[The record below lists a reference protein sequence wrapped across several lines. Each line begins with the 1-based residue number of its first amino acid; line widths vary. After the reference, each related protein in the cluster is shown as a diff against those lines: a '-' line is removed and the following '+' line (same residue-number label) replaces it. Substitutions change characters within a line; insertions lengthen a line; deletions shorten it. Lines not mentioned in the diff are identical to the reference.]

1 MFYVVLELYRRS
13 IPEAM
18 DIVPVN
24 RTLSHICGNSGWRT
38 LRLPSL
44 YLKTPEGKPL
54 ALFDAVFEGGGAKGS
69 AFVGALTAVKE
80 RGHQTRRLI
89 GTSAGAITATLLAAG
104 YTPQEM
110 LAAVNEKQNGKPRFA
125 SFMDHPVQSD
135 FTPDVRGNS
144 ETMRAL
150 QAVHFPMVA
159 DRAVLDL
166 MLDSSIYCQLFSFV
180 ECGGAFE
187 GSQFLNWLKEK
198 LAVKGIG
205 EADTLAA
212 SFRKTGVD
220 LSVVTSDTSDI
231 EMVVLNHRTAP
242 DMPIVWA
249 VRMSMSIPFV
259 WREVVWQ
266 QSWGTYCGRPK
277 TGNIFVDGGVLSNFP
292 IRLID
297 ESVPDLMGDTDPNGA
312 LNLGML
318 LDEALA
324 IPGTNPTLPP
334 KPLEQLRLVQRV
346 SRLMDTMMGAQDN
359 AEIRSHAQEIC
370 RLPVKGYGTTE
381 FDMPDQRLSALVEG
395 GRQAM
400 LAHLTARKL

>member
-1 MFYVVLELYRRS
+1 M
-13 IPEAM
+13 
-18 DIVPVN
+18 
-24 RTLSHICGNSGWRT
+24 
-38 LRLPSL
+38 
-44 YLKTPEGKPL
+44 

-69 AFVGALTAVKE
+69 AFVGALTALKE

-104 YTPQEM
+104 YSPEEM
-110 LAAVNEKQNGKPRFA
+110 LAAVNEKLNGKPRFA
-125 SFMDHPVQSD
+125 SFMDHPTASD
-135 FTPDVRGNS
+135 FGPDVRNNS

-150 QAVHFPMVA
+150 EAIHVPMFA
-159 DRAVLDL
+159 GRGVLDL
-166 MLDSSIYCQLFSFV
+166 LLATPVYPQLFSFV
-180 ECGGAFE
+180 ECGGLFV
-187 GSQFLNWLKEK
+187 GDQFRAWLVEK
-198 LAVKGIG
+198 LAVKGITG
-205 EADTLAA
+205 TDTLLTT
-212 SFRKTGVD
+212 FGKTNVD

-242 DMPIVWA
+242 DMPIAWA

-297 ESVPDLMGDTDPNGA
+297 ESVPELMGDTDPNGA

-318 LDEALA
+318 LDETIAV
-324 IPGTNPTLPP
+324 PGTNPTLPP
-334 KPLEQLRLVQRV
+334 QPLEQLRVVQRV

-359 AEIRSHAQEIC
+359 EEIRSHAQEIC

-381 FDMPDQRLSALVEG
+381 FNMPDAKLQALVNG

-400 LAHLTARKL
+400 LAHLASRKL